1 VAGRRGTHLLS
12 VSQVIR
18 QAIGLLN
25 AVADGA
31 DDEEIT
37 PSMIAGVIRDARE
50 ASGLESLPGRDR
62 VQKFLGE
69 ALDAV
74 EDGMPADYVALHL
87 YAALGAVEESS
98 PAG

>member
-1 VAGRRGTHLLS
+1 M
-12 VSQVIR
+12 IR

-25 AVADGA
+25 AAADGA

-37 PSMIAGVIRDARE
+37 PSVIAEVIRDARE
-50 ASGLESLPGRDR
+50 APGIESLPGRAR
-62 VQKFLGE
+62 VQNFLGE

-74 EDGMPADYVALHL
+74 ADGMPADYIALHL
-87 YAALGAVEESS
+87 YAALGAIEESS